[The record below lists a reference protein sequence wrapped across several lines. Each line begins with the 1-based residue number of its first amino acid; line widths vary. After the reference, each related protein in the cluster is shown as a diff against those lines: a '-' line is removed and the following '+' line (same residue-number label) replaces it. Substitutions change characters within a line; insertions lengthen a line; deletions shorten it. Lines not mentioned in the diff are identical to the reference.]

1 MMKRGILSLGL
12 MALLAV
18 ACTPGAGEPAEPIWG
33 KQACGHCSMLVT
45 EKPPSAQLTLND
57 GTRRFFDDVGCLVA
71 WLDREGQHARA
82 MWVRKGDGWVPAA
95 EARYASGVVTPM
107 DFGFIAADQ
116 GIGWDEVK
124 AAVREKTHAHGARQ

>member
-1 MMKRGILSLGL
+1 MKRVLL
-12 MALLAV
+12 MSWALCAL
-18 ACTPGAGEPAEPIWG
+18 ACTPGAGEPAEPVWG

-45 EKPPSAQLTLND
+45 EKPPSAQLTLSN

-71 WLDREGQHARA
+71 YLDREGQSPHA
-82 MWVRKGDGWVPAA
+82 MWVRKGDAWVSAV

-107 DFGFIAADQ
+107 DFGFVAADQ

-124 AAVREKTHAHGARQ
+124 AAVREKTQAQGARR